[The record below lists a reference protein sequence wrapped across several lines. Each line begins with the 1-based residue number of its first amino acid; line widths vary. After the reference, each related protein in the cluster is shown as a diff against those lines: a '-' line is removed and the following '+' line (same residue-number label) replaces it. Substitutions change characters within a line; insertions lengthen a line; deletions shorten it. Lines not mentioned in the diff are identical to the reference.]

1 MCQRIGIIRHT
12 QFSIFVRRNDL
23 KYVFTTINRPLMN
36 NEDSCDNFVMI
47 LTVALIVVVGYTVLI
62 GFMYPSEDECGD
74 NTEQKK
80 TQQKENFGALQSL
93 YSNDG
98 PQDAYLT
105 VENDPDLYYDP
116 YGYWRGVTWNLPT
129 RNINSIAFYPHLY
142 ERYIDRY
149 GTLYPYWSL

>member
-1 MCQRIGIIRHT
+1 
-12 QFSIFVRRNDL
+12 
-23 KYVFTTINRPLMN
+23 MN
-36 NEDSCDNFVMI
+36 KENVCDNIVMI
-47 LTVALIVVVGYTVLI
+47 MTLALLVIIGYATLI
-62 GFMYPSEDECGD
+62 DFISYSKSESESESEPESSE
-74 NTEQKK
+74 NN
-80 TQQKENFGALQSL
+80 KENFGALQSL

-105 VENDPDLYYDP
+105 VENDPNLYYDP

-129 RNINSIAFYPHLY
+129 RNLNVISFYPYLY